1 MGIYT
6 DMCSRK
12 IVMTS
17 PLTKYYKR
25 GRGRE
30 LRGGVKKGEEGGRN
44 IKERRKRG
52 RERKGGNT

>member
-12 IVMTS
+12 IMMTS
-17 PLTKYYKR
+17 PLTKYYKK

-30 LRGGVKKGEEGGRN
+30 LRRGQKGGGR
-44 IKERRKRG
+44 RK
-52 RERKGGNT
+52 K